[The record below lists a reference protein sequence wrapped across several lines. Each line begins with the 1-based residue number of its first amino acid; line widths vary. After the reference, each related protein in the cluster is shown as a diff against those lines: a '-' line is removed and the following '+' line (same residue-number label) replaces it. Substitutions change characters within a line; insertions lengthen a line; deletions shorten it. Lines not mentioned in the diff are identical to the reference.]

1 MIEMRKTWTYGF
13 SKEISVVSI
22 GARLMTSI
30 NLFKI
35 KQKRKEIFESLIP
48 ANKAVH
54 NRLCKLLKH
63 DNHYGFCYKKESAK
77 GKAEASCDE
86 ETIPSDSEEDLIVL

>member
-13 SKEISVVSI
+13 SKEISVVSTS
-22 GARLMTSI
+22 ARLMTSI
-30 NLFKI
+30 TLFKI
-35 KQKRKEIFESLIP
+35 KQKRKEIFENLVP

-63 DNHYGFCYKKESAK
+63 DSHYGFCYKKESTK
-77 GKAEASCDE
+77 GKVEAPCDE
-86 ETIPSDSEEDLIVL
+86 GTNPSDSEEDLIIL